1 MSQHVRIQ
9 HMPLKVPAASTN
21 LRITSSAIGGF
32 FCTTAGSVTISYN
45 DDQGT
50 TQTLLTFAASANTW
64 YPLPFY
70 IGYNGGFITTDTTV
84 GVLAT

>member
-32 FCTTAGSVTISYN
+32 FCTTAGAVTVSYI
-45 DDQGT
+45 DDQGNT
-50 TQTLLTFAASANTW
+50 VTLMAFAASANTW
-64 YPLPFY
+64 YSLPFY
-70 IGYNGGFITTDTTV
+70 LGTNGGFITTDTTV